1 MPVTALVIQYDGG
14 GFFGF
19 QKQKIIP
26 SVQQTLETALSTI
39 LKEKIKITGA
49 GRTDTGV
56 HAWGMVVSFE
66 HTNEIVNY
74 HKLITSIN
82 ALSAQGVNV
91 LSGSI
96 MPPKFN
102 ARFSCTE
109 REYEYWILNTKY
121 PYPLFSGRATWIHVP
136 LYIELLEGQFKDI
149 LGRNNF
155 KSFAKASSVKE
166 KPTEREITSVS
177 ISRSKE
183 WEGIIKINIRG
194 SGFLHNMI
202 RILVGS
208 AIQVSLGKT
217 KMGLKEIIEKENR
230 SSAGITLPPYG
241 LYFKRAYYQ
250 DYPQINS
257 LYHSEV
263 LSK

>member
-1 MPVTALVIQYDGG
+1 MPITALVIQYDGA

-19 QKQKIIP
+19 QKQKTIP

-39 LKEKIKITGA
+39 FKEKIKITGA

-66 HTNEIVNY
+66 HRKEIVNY

-82 ALSAQGVNV
+82 ALSSSGVYV
-91 LSGSI
+91 LSASI

-155 KSFAKASSVKE
+155 KSFAKASSIKE

-183 WEGIIKINIRG
+183 CEGIIKINIRG

-230 SSAGITLPPYG
+230 ISAGITLPPYG
-241 LYFKRAYYQ
+241 LYFKRAYYKE
-250 DYPQINS
+250 YPQINN
-257 LYHSEV
+257 LYYSEV
-263 LSK
+263 LAK